1 MVEMMDE
8 AALRRLLPPGLA
20 HNALAAAANRP
31 AAVLVALEPARGVWL
46 TRRSARMS
54 AHAGQVSFP
63 GGKIEASDPSV
74 EAAALREAA
83 EEIGLD
89 PAEAE
94 ILGRMDEF
102 ITGTGFHI
110 SPVVAL
116 VPRNVRFTPD
126 PNEVEEVFCLPFAD
140 LLDPALPQRRSAM
153 RRGAGYQFLVWPH
166 EAHVIWGA
174 TARILLSLARRLRG
188 GS

>member
-1 MVEMMDE
+1 MAEMMDE

-31 AAVLVALEPARGVWL
+31 AAVLVPLEPERGVWL

-63 GGKIEASDPSV
+63 GGKIEAGDASV

-83 EEIGLD
+83 EEIGLN
-89 PAEAE
+89 PAQADV
-94 ILGRMDEF
+94 LGRMDDC

-110 SPVVAL
+110 APVIAL
-116 VPRNVRFTPD
+116 VPQNVRFMPD
-126 PNEVEEVFCLPFAD
+126 PREVEDVFCLPFTA
-140 LLDPALPQRRSAM
+140 LLDPALPQQRHAV
-153 RRGAGYQFLVWPH
+153 RRGADYKFWVWPH
-166 EAHVIWGA
+166 EEHVIWGA
-174 TARILLSLARRLRG
+174 TARILLSLAQRLRG
-188 GS
+188 PA

>member
-1 MVEMMDE
+1 MSEMLDA

-20 HNALAAAANRP
+20 HNALAPAANRP
-31 AAVLVALEPARGVWL
+31 AAVLVALEPECGVWL

-63 GGKIEASDPSV
+63 GGKIEPGDASV

-89 PAEAE
+89 PAQAE
-94 ILGRMDEF
+94 ILGRMDEY

-110 SPVVAL
+110 SPVIAL
-116 VPRNVRFTPD
+116 VPQGVRFTLD
-126 PNEVEEVFCLPFAD
+126 PREVEEVFCLSFEA
-140 LLDPALPQRRSAM
+140 LLDPALPHPRHAV
-153 RRGAGYQFLVWPH
+153 RRGAAYKFWVWPH
-166 EAHVIWGA
+166 EDHVIWGA
-174 TARILLSLARRLRG
+174 TARILRDLAQRLRG
-188 GS
+188 AA